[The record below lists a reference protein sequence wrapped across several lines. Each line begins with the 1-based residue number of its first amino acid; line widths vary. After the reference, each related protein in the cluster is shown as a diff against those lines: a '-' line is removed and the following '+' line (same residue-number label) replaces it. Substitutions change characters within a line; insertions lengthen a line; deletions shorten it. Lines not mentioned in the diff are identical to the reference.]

1 MSEKLLSTISSNF
14 KNILRKIVRFPA
26 SAQEITDFSQEFRQI
41 SFAQS
46 GEDLIIDYIFK
57 LRGISHPSYID
68 IGANHPFYLSN
79 TAHFY
84 LKGCRGINV
93 EANPNLIID
102 FTKFRD
108 KDINLNCGVGVR
120 EEKLDFFIISD
131 PTLSTFSQPEAE
143 AVTKTGKY
151 SIVENK
157 KIKTYTI
164 EHLLKTYCQGN
175 LPDFLSI
182 DVEGFDF
189 EIIKTIDFDF
199 YKPKVICVESHNYSP
214 IGAGTKR
221 EYLID
226 YIVSKNYH
234 EYADTGLNSI
244 LVEKSFW
251 FV

>member
-1 MSEKLLSTISSNF
+1 MIEKLLPSMSSNF
-14 KNILRKIVRFPA
+14 KNILKRIVRLPT
-26 SAQEITDFSQEFRQI
+26 SAQEISEFSQEFRQI

-84 LKGCRGINV
+84 LKGCRGINI
-93 EANPNLIID
+93 EANPNLIIN
-102 FTKFRD
+102 FSKFRD
-108 KDINLNCGVGVR
+108 EDINLNCGVGIR
-120 EEKLDFFIISD
+120 EEELDFFIISD
-131 PTLSTFSQPEAE
+131 STLSTFSQSEAE
-143 AVTKTGKY
+143 TVTKTGKY
-151 SIVENK
+151 SVVEKK

-164 EHLLKTYCQGN
+164 EHLLKTYCQYN

-182 DVEGFDF
+182 DVEGFDL
-189 EIIKTIDFDF
+189 EIIKTLDFDF
-199 YKPKVICVESHNYSP
+199 YHPKVICVESHNYSP
-214 IGAGTKR
+214 IGAGNKR
-221 EYLID
+221 EDLID
-226 YIVSKNYH
+226 YILSKNYH

-244 LVEKSFW
+244 LVEKKFW

>member
-1 MSEKLLSTISSNF
+1 MTKNLLPRMSSNL
-14 KNILRKIVRFPA
+14 KNILKRIVGLPT
-26 SAQEITDFSQEFRQI
+26 SAQEISDFSQEFRQI

-131 PTLSTFSQPEAE
+131 PTLSTFSQSEAD
-143 AVTKTGKY
+143 AVTKTGTY
-151 SIVENK
+151 SILETK
-157 KIKTYTI
+157 KVKTYTI
-164 EHLLKTYCQGN
+164 EHLLKTYCHN
-175 LPDFLSI
+175 YLPDFLSI

-189 EIIKTIDFDF
+189 EIIKTIDFDL

-214 IGAGTKR
+214 IGAGNKR
-221 EYLID
+221 EDLID
-226 YIVSKNYH
+226 YILSKNYH

-244 LVEKSFW
+244 LVEKNFW
-251 FV
+251 FI